1 MGPVSLVF
9 HGVSPRG
16 EGAPFHTC
24 STPQCAG
31 AGQGP
36 TSHPRAQEFHPNQL
50 CNAFQVLLV
59 SEVTDLA
66 ALFSLVEK
74 EQGGQLKQW

>member
-1 MGPVSLVF
+1 MKCLQEERELHSIPAQPPSVQ
-9 HGVSPRG
+9 
-16 EGAPFHTC
+16 A
-24 STPQCAG
+24 